1 MGAGDSEVTRELDL
15 GGVLD
20 GSVEVLRDAVSTD
33 VGEEIR
39 RLDRVIP
46 GTRLSEVVRSG
57 D

>member
-15 GGVLD
+15 GGILD
-20 GSVEVLRDAVSTD
+20 SSVEVLRDAVSTD

-46 GTRLSEVVRSG
+46 GARLSEVVRSG